1 MIDLFEALRLFTI
14 YMCRLVGYHDLVK
27 WWVKFIIGQFCRESR
42 LPFSQIT
49 VPFTEKRLQRPE
61 SGIKLALKK
70 WNTNSIRKNRS
81 KRTTFSDVPL
91 LGDIFCCR
99 SDPKRRVSFTCQP
112 DYQKNGARLS
122 LQIDQPKEI
131 NWIFP
136 QINKKVML
144 EVPSGNIL
152 PTLGGRAFYLI
163 RGPKAL
169 EQPT

>member
-14 YMCRLVGYHDLVK
+14 YMGRLVGYHDLVK

-91 LGDIFCCR
+91 LGDILLPERPKKSCYIYFPAGLSEKWR
-99 SDPKRRVSFTCQP
+99 QIIFANWSAEGNQLDIPSDQEKSYAWGSKR
-112 DYQKNGARLS
+112 
-122 LQIDQPKEI
+122 
-131 NWIFP
+131 
-136 QINKKVML
+136 
-144 EVPSGNIL
+144 
-152 PTLGGRAFYLI
+152 
-163 RGPKAL
+163 
-169 EQPT
+169 